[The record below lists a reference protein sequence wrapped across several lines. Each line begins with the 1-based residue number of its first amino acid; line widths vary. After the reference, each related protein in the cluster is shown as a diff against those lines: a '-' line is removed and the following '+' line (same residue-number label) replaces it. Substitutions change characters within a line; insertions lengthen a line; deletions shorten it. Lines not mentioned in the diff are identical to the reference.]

1 MSTSSSQPPSPP
13 TTACIGLS
21 ATALIVFTILLFPAV
36 YVAYKHRT
44 TGKAWFPPF
53 IIFFIFRITSEIYYL
68 SRRNEPDI
76 PTAYAM
82 VAAAASTAT
91 LSVTIIGIIYE
102 ALNLPLFPYKRQR
115 NRIALI
121 AMNVIYNIGTILAA
135 YGGMRDTTM
144 PDNIKNGAADKAGN
158 IIMFLVMIGTL
169 VWLYPAGKHIYYARQ
184 DTSYRSA
191 EVLMMA
197 AAPAT
202 VLQLIRMNYDLIYS
216 FTQIA
221 MLHPTTGSFAI
232 RFVTFS
238 LQLAIVGMGDLTRHL
253 LRKEVLDSTKT
264 YQNTMSPTEPT
275 RQADISSLEDAISQ
289 RRDMVNQYMDLCPEV
304 SFMQPMP
311 PQEDSEKPALNS
323 LEDAMLH
330 LRLNWPNEYGKVYLE
345 IALLEALKESC
356 LDIVEELLEKAI
368 YANSLAGDEQ
378 TSLFHTTEL
387 GFQEIVT
394 SRLQQGA
401 SMDKKDEKGRTLLFQ
416 ASHGGNIKIMSLLLA
431 SGAHVDL
438 ADKEGWTPLMVA
450 AERGHDEAVALLL
463 EHGADPSARDNDE
476 FTALLHAAMI
486 GYRGIVQRLLD
497 AGADHN
503 AQDEAESLTA
513 ISWAAENGHGD
524 IVKLLLERGA
534 DPNLDDRV
542 LLSALRGD
550 SDALIELLIKHGADV
565 FMDGWSDE
573 RPLVIASRQGRDLT
587 VKMFLEATY
596 SSESVR
602 QEHIWDAITVAAEEG
617 HETILARLMKHY
629 EMNETEKQTKWKWVQ
644 ESHFGDPLE
653 LLRPYFEADAIS
665 EKDGKEPS

>member
-36 YVAYKHRT
+36 YVAYKHRKV
-44 TGKAWFPPF
+44 GKAWFPPF

-121 AMNVIYNIGTILAA
+121 AMNVVYNIGTILSA

-184 DTSYRSA
+184 DISYRSA

-238 LQLAIVGMGDLTRHL
+238 LQLAIVGMVIVAGWFSKDVATIRA
-253 LRKEVLDSTKT
+253 RVLKTDST
-264 YQNTMSPTEPT
+264 SECEP
-275 RQADISSLEDAISQ
+275 DII
-289 RRDMVNQYMDLCPEV
+289 
-304 SFMQPMP
+304 
-311 PQEDSEKPALNS
+311 
-323 LEDAMLH
+323 
-330 LRLNWPNEYGKVYLE
+330 
-345 IALLEALKESC
+345 
-356 LDIVEELLEKAI
+356 
-368 YANSLAGDEQ
+368 
-378 TSLFHTTEL
+378 
-387 GFQEIVT
+387 
-394 SRLQQGA
+394 
-401 SMDKKDEKGRTLLFQ
+401 KG
-416 ASHGGNIKIMSLLLA
+416 
-431 SGAHVDL
+431 
-438 ADKEGWTPLMVA
+438 
-450 AERGHDEAVALLL
+450 
-463 EHGADPSARDNDE
+463 
-476 FTALLHAAMI
+476 
-486 GYRGIVQRLLD
+486 
-497 AGADHN
+497 
-503 AQDEAESLTA
+503 
-513 ISWAAENGHGD
+513 
-524 IVKLLLERGA
+524 
-534 DPNLDDRV
+534 
-542 LLSALRGD
+542 
-550 SDALIELLIKHGADV
+550 SDALIELLISHGADV
-565 FMDGWSDE
+565 FMDSWADE
-573 RPLVIASRQGRDLT
+573 RLLVIATRQGQDFT
-587 VKMFLEATY
+587 VEMFLEASY
-596 SSESVR
+596 SSTSVWR
-602 QEHIWDAITVAAEEG
+602 EHICNAITVAAKED
-617 HETILARLMKHY
+617 HETILASLMKHY
-629 EMNETEKQTKWKWVQ
+629 RLDEAKTQNKWERVQ
-644 ESHFGDPLE
+644 QSHFGDLLE
-653 LLRPYFEADAIS
+653 LLRPYFEADGIS
-665 EKDGKEPS
+665 EQVGKESN